1 MTRIHPIEKIRLI
14 DWLASPRGPRPAAYL
29 RKFRPRMS
37 VRFAL
42 AVRSTLSGRPAG
54 PRRFE
59 SLYLPSTPFVK
70 VVALRH
76 YAKIFGPRVFVET
89 GTFLGDTTA
98 AVADLFERCY
108 TIELSPELHARA
120 RKRLSLV
127 PQVICV
133 EGKSEIELPRLLQR
147 IAEPALFWL
156 DAHGSAGITADAG
169 LDPVLHELD
178 AIYRHAIKRHVIL
191 VDDARGHQETVW
203 RRVPAGYRASVRNDI
218 IRIVPG

>member
-98 AVADLFERCY
+98 AVADLFERWKEKQREKNY
-108 TIELSPELHARA
+108 GNDDNADDGARA
-120 RKRLSLV
+120 FPVFEPLEHGK
-127 PQVICV
+127 VIPLR
-133 EGKSEIELPRLLQR
+133 SR
-147 IAEPALFWL
+147 
-156 DAHGSAGITADAG
+156 
-169 LDPVLHELD
+169 
-178 AIYRHAIKRHVIL
+178 
-191 VDDARGHQETVW
+191 
-203 RRVPAGYRASVRNDI
+203 
-218 IRIVPG
+218 